1 MLVSESFLKE
11 TNCKITNN
19 DGIEITYFASFFVN
33 KLTSQLAMSEN
44 T

>member
-11 TNCKITNN
+11 TDCKITNN
-19 DGIEITYFASFFVN
+19 DWNRDNLFRIFFMN
-33 KLTSQLAMSEN
+33 KPTSQLAMSEN

>member
-19 DGIEITYFASFFVN
+19 DWNRDNLFRIFFCEQTHKPVGN
-33 KLTSQLAMSEN
+33 E
-44 T
+44 